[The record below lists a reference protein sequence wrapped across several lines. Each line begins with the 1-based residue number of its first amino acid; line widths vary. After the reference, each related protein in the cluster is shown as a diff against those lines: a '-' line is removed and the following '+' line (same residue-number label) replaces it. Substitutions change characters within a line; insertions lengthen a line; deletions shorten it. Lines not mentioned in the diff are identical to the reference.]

1 MPYRTFR
8 NRNGYDLAA
17 NRKYIRCCSHG
28 SIWKE
33 PNDWMMGLKQ
43 KERTLVAFWD
53 EETGADMSSTVAKQ
67 IEVVYGPSKV
77 FDFLKYG
84 SIWKEPNDWMMG
96 LKQKER
102 TLVAFWDDETGAD
115 MSSTVANIMLEA
127 NATSSSSGYLSLSY
141 EFDNAQVA
149 FDEREA
155 SESSVF

>member
-1 MPYRTFR
+1 MQNYGKAMIELMPYRTFR

-53 EETGADMSSTVAKQ
+53 EETGADMSSTVA
-67 IEVVYGPSKV
+67 
-77 FDFLKYG
+77 
-84 SIWKEPNDWMMG
+84 
-96 LKQKER
+96 
-102 TLVAFWDDETGAD
+102 
-115 MSSTVANIMLEA
+115 NIMLEA